1 MKISFTGDVA
11 GLEFPM
17 WDKMSCSELAQ
28 AIIDFKYTMSY
39 IKVEQTIYDL
49 YVAELDYAQKLYE
62 KKCIGTGV
70 GGGFTPE
77 GLGLGLVCT
86 ENEVMQEV
94 TECPECTKSNP
105 PCGLPCRV
113 VKKCVPID
121 YHAPLDMYMALGK
134 DDAVSTTTDTT
145 TTTNWL
151 WLLLVAAGVYI
162 LLKKEKQ

>member
-39 IKVEQTIYDL
+39 IKVEQAIYDL

-121 YHAPLDMYMALGK
+121 
-134 DDAVSTTTDTT
+134 AVSTDTTTT